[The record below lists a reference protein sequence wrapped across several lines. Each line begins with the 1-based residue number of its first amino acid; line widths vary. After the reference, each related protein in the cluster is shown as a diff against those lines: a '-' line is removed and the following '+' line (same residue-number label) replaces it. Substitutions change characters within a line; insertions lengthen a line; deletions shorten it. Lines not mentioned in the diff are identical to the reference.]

1 MPNEATKYFMGDVY
15 VGDVGFGFLVS
26 DSRDGEMEWTID
38 EETARAIVSA
48 ADGKVDAQFSPA
60 NLFEISQDEFELY
73 RETEIPVSGL
83 PEGLQVWQ
91 VKG

>member
-1 MPNEATKYFMGDVY
+1 MGDVY

-26 DSRDGEMEWTID
+26 DSRDAEVEMTID

-48 ADGKVDAQFSPA
+48 ADGKVGPTLSPA

-73 RETEIPVSGL
+73 RETEIPLSGL

-91 VKG
+91 VKR

>member
-1 MPNEATKYFMGDVY
+1 MPNETTKYFMGDVY

-26 DSRDGEMEWTID
+26 DSRDGAVEMTID

-48 ADGKVDAQFSPA
+48 ADGKVDAPLSPA

-73 RETEIPVSGL
+73 RETVIPVSGL
-83 PEGLQVWQ
+83 QEGLQVWQ
-91 VKG
+91 VKR